1 MKSTT
6 LLVYVLC
13 ITFAFCQCKT
23 PAKEKQLIEA
33 MPAPAYKDN
42 GKTIDSLKKA
52 FACDSIVYE
61 NWGLNTASDQCLTVC
76 LVNSTNVPLLNNPD
90 SNLLVFK
97 NIAASIQQAL
107 AKPQDYKQYSI
118 IFVNKMMVNGEEVK
132 VHSAGMDLP
141 ATALQAPPQSVVTP

>member
-1 MKSTT
+1 
-6 LLVYVLC
+6 
-13 ITFAFCQCKT
+13 
-23 PAKEKQLIEA
+23 

-107 AKPQDYKQYSI
+107 AKPQDYKKYSI